1 MSDDLGRYADYEP
14 EGGGWATVARVAGTI
29 ALVVLLFGGAYWG
42 VRKLAST
49 VSEAIA
55 PSDETLVA
63 PGLAVQVD
71 IPIGSSAGEIG
82 AALAEAGV
90 VSSSAD
96 FERAVR
102 AQRATDRLQAGV
114 YEMETGME
122 VDDVIALLVEGPA
135 QADIFRIT
143 VIEGLRV
150 EQVLSSLARQ
160 TDYESEAFAE
170 ALLDGS
176 VTSELLQDEP
186 VSLTDWEGLLFP
198 DTYEI
203 TSDYTPA
210 QVLQL
215 LATTAERR
223 VAAIDW
229 SRLEDAGYTPYEG
242 LVIASLIEREVRV
255 DEERPLVASVI
266 MNRLDIDML
275 LQIDATVVYA
285 LGGDVTELTFDDLE
299 VESPYNTYR
308 NPGLP
313 PTPISGVRLASLV
326 AAADWAET
334 DYLFYVLTSEEGTHS
349 FTDDYDEFLEFAEQA
364 RADGIIP

>member
-14 EGGGWATVARVAGTI
+14 DGGGWGTVARVAGTI
-29 ALVVLLFGGAYWG
+29 AMIVVLFGGAYWG
-42 VRKLAST
+42 VRKLADT
-49 VSEAIA
+49 VSDAIT

-63 PGLAVQVD
+63 PGLPVQVD
-71 IPIGSSAGEIG
+71 IPIGASAGEIG
-82 AALAEAGV
+82 SALAEAGV

-122 VDDVIALLVEGPA
+122 VDEVIALLVEGPA

-150 EQVLSSLARQ
+150 DQTLASLARQ
-160 TDYESEAFAE
+160 TEYDEDAFAE

-176 VTSELLQDEP
+176 VTSDLLQDEA

-198 DTYEI
+198 DTYEV

-210 QVLQL
+210 QILQV
-215 LATTAERR
+215 LATTTDRR
-223 VAAIDW
+223 VAGIDW
-229 SRLEDAGYTPYEG
+229 TRLEDAGYTSYDG

-255 DEERPLVASVI
+255 DAERPLVASVI
-266 MNRLDIDML
+266 MNRLEDGML

-285 LGGDVTELTFDDLE
+285 VGGGVEVLTADDLAID
-299 VESPYNTYR
+299 SPYNTYLYS
-308 NPGLP
+308 GLP

-326 AAADWAET
+326 AAADWADT
-334 DYLFYVLTSEEGTHS
+334 DFLFYVLTSEEGTHS
-349 FTDDYDEFLEFAEQA
+349 FTNDYDEFLGFVDQA

>member
-14 EGGGWATVARVAGTI
+14 DRGGWGTVARVAGTI
-29 ALVVLLFGGAYWG
+29 ALIVVLFGGAYWG
-42 VRKLAST
+42 VRKLAAS
-49 VSEAIA
+49 VSDAIA

-63 PGLAVQVD
+63 PGLAVTVD

-90 VSSSAD
+90 VRSSSD
-96 FERAVR
+96 FERGVR

-122 VDDVIALLVEGPA
+122 VDQVIALLVEGPA

-150 EQVLSSLARQ
+150 EQMVASLARQ
-160 TDYESEAFAE
+160 TDFDEEVYADL
-170 ALLDGS
+170 LLDGS

-198 DTYEI
+198 DTYEV
-203 TSDYTPA
+203 TSDYTA
-210 QVLQL
+210 EQILQL
-215 LATTAERR
+215 LATTTERR

-229 SRLEDAGYTPYEG
+229 SRLEDAGYTPYDG

-255 DEERPLVASVI
+255 DDERPLVASVI
-266 MNRLDIDML
+266 MNRLDDGML

-285 LGGDVTELTFDDLE
+285 LGGNVTALTFDDLE
-299 VESPYNTYR
+299 VDSPYNTYQ
-308 NPGLP
+308 NLGLP

-326 AAADWAET
+326 AAADWADT

-349 FTDDYDEFLEFAEQA
+349 FTDDYDEFLDFVDQA
-364 RADGIIP
+364 RADGVIP